1 MRGSRTQARG
11 RRHFRVRKKVRGT
24 ATRPRMAVFRSN
36 RYISTQLIDDVMG
49 HTMATASSQE
59 AGLRERTLTVETA
72 SEVGRLIAERAKSM
86 GIDEVVFDRGG
97 LKYHGRVKALADAA
111 REEGLKF

>member
-1 MRGSRTQARG
+1 MRGSRTQARH
-11 RRHFRVRKKVRGT
+11 RRHFRVRRKVSGT
-24 ATRPRMAVFRSN
+24 AARPRLAVFRSN

-111 REEGLKF
+111 REEGLQF

>member
-1 MRGSRTQARG
+1 MRGSRTQARR
-11 RRHFRVRKKVRGT
+11 RRHFRVRKNVRGT
-24 ATRPRMAVFRSN
+24 EARPRLAVFRSN
-36 RYISTQLIDDVMG
+36 RYISTQLIDDVAG
-49 HTMATASSQE
+49 HTMATASSHE

-72 SEVGRLIAERAKSM
+72 SEVGRLIAERAKSI

-97 LKYHGRVKALADAA
+97 LKYHGRVEALADAA

>member
-1 MRGSRTQARG
+1 
-11 RRHFRVRKKVRGT
+11 
-24 ATRPRMAVFRSN
+24 MAVFRSN

-111 REEGLKF
+111 REEGLQF